1 MKRKIVYL
9 LIAAALCMSACDSD
23 EPIGNEAVFVKY
35 YIGEY
40 SAGNYRLYACENK
53 QSDFISEI
61 KLGLEEAILY
71 QLPERFNALNP
82 EKFLR
87 IAERNG
93 DTEFNDFVWGVSFSS
108 RRVFADNYSSV
119 HLTSDRDWDAR
130 HPAGTYLDDIV
141 SWVAY
146 TYSEFIRSGY
156 VKGKG
161 SLEDGEYRYE
171 VKLSEIQAKQAE
183 MISDEMGFCHSPR
196 IRFLSAPADE
206 GPHTLTLTIT
216 TTEGKTY
223 RPTITLRP
231 EAYMP

>member
-23 EPIGNEAVFVKY
+23 EPIVTEAMIVKY

-61 KLGLEEAILY
+61 RLGLEETILY
-71 QLPERFNALNP
+71 QLPERLNALNP
-82 EKFLR
+82 EEFLR

-93 DTEFNDFVWGVSFSS
+93 DTDFNNYVWGVSFFS
-108 RRVFADNYSSV
+108 RRVFADNYGSV
-119 HLTSDRDWDAR
+119 HLTSDRDWDAL

-161 SLEDGEYRYE
+161 SLEDGEYRYV

-231 EAYMP
+231 EAYVP

>member
-1 MKRKIVYL
+1 MT
-9 LIAAALCMSACDSD
+9 ACDSD
-23 EPIGNEAVFVKY
+23 ELIGKDDIFVKY

-61 KLGLEEAILY
+61 RLGLEETILY
-71 QLPERFNALNP
+71 QLPERLNALNP
-82 EKFLR
+82 EEFLR

-93 DTEFNDFVWGVSFSS
+93 DTYFNDFVWSISYS
-108 RRVFADNYSSV
+108 TRKVFADNFSSV
-119 HLTSDRDWDAR
+119 HLTSNRDWDDR

-156 VKGKG
+156 VYGDHA
-161 SLEDGEYRYE
+161 LEFGECRYD
-171 VKLSEIQAKQAE
+171 VKLSEVQPEQVE
-183 MISDEMGFCHSPR
+183 MISDATARYNSPR

-206 GPHTLTLTIT
+206 GLHTLTLTIT

-231 EAYMP
+231 EAYVP